1 MGDFV
6 TNSSVVETGV
16 WCHVTFTYNKH
27 TSSLI
32 VMVNNKE
39 VLNKTVDIAIDN
51 DMSALL
57 IGSDLSANRF
67 LGNMDNIVLYERALE
82 RVEMETLLAQF
93 DSDPE
98 LWLTDHLQGY
108 WTFDESLENRASFPD
123 RSANNRPAANDGEL
137 SYGDD
142 VFKGNASVRITD
154 GASLSAAND
163 GFDSERMSIGAWLKP
178 SVEDA
183 TADVVNKPDAFRFG
197 LDNGVPCT
205 TVSGNED
212 AAERL
217 VRPLMNFVSQ
227 EANAGALHFNG
238 TYNWSADAP
247 LSDSEVLLRGALTAS
262 FWWRATDATERTLLS
277 RGGFGRMTVGGG
289 ALRLYDGADK
299 LLSTVNRIEVG
310 AWYHTAVSRDALY
323 VDGISYE
330 YLSPPLWSRDDSLRF
345 GNNLNG
351 NNGFNGYLDEIALF
365 DTTLDAIAVRRLRAR
380 LDARDLPVTTGSLLQ
395 YHTFEVS
402 AVENSAE
409 PGTNDL
415 VVAGAVRAT
424 GTVPHDIVI
433 RHTKV
438 RGAQGV
444 QLAHYDLS
452 DASAGTES
460 SGAYPATVEGGT
472 SVEGFNQLAYT
483 ATAFDGT
490 SGGARTPASLSA
502 EFDVTKMT
510 ASAWLRVDTMETGRR
525 YPIMSQDG
533 RFMWWVEK
541 DAEGVVRTK
550 LYLIRDRLTYKGV
563 VVSADTAQ
571 IAADLDTDGVP
582 HTVDALITTV
592 PYDWATDKDTIVPLM
607 TRVFDTADSQVLG
620 STTSYP
626 PSYTSADWA
635 PVEMS
640 MDNKTYTDFYRKTV
654 DGVTYSVWSDSY
666 RANEEA
672 HRAFGRYY
680 DSSGDRGTLYEQ
692 GNNHGWH
699 GSVENWTEITW
710 VMHTDVPLNV
720 ARYWLRKRE
729 SNWESAP
736 NIQSPN
742 KYDVYVSSDGV
753 TWIKVDSRTSTAG
766 LASDSAHAFDIPAYE
781 GVYSWI
787 KFHVVNQDNRWFSQ
801 TDWRFEAARL
811 EDAPASSVAGV
822 FPPRYVSAGWSTV
835 SMDADGGAKSFFQTE
850 YDGITYSVWSDSFR
864 TNEEPYRVFCSNM
877 DTSRA
882 ADYEAGGTHGWH
894 SASESWSSIYWIMHT
909 SAPLNITRYWFRARS
924 YSSPSL
930 QRPNNYDMY
939 VSNDGAT
946 WTLIDSRTNV
956 ASTIPHN
963 STKSFDAPPYEGTYN
978 WVKFHFKDNGNGW
991 FSQTDWRFEGTSGEG
1006 ATKKVDFA
1014 LNTVVDAAGA
1024 PHAMSSVNNAYLFI
1038 KATGGELGESLLVQD
1053 KSSLI
1058 PRIVLETQSDEN
1070 PNNNTNA
1077 SASTTLA
1084 AGDEWYNLLAVF
1096 MDTTDQ
1102 TQRHRHVLQ
1111 NQDVVY
1117 GQIHGTSRSINKL
1130 FRDFEENE
1138 QSDTHWIGRYVKDAT
1153 YGGVTTNEP
1162 AGNRHGQT
1170 MIYEFASP
1178 SRETNM
1184 LNTTGFEYKNG
1195 AHHSGYGFYGT
1206 VYVFYRV
1213 GETGTDFRFHE
1224 KFDQPN
1230 SSVSWYTVKQI
1241 TFTNPTPPS
1250 NALMFVFKGATNSW
1264 HNIMRMR
1271 IFAGADMLVKRT
1283 LLNVPHLV
1291 YFDGMSPLIASVD
1304 AADAK
1309 VVVEDVPNGVYL
1321 SKTDTVNE
1329 WCNSRLLQ
1337 PIKMEV
1343 GNTYDFDFGRVD
1355 ATVSVYG
1362 GLVFGYDY
1370 ALSNNR
1376 DGWGP
1381 AVINLKMDP
1390 SSWYSWHTPEAEA
1403 VWFDAAGYSLIDYD
1417 ALSTKTETGSVA
1429 SALPIHW
1436 RLTVV
1441 DAGGFKDI
1449 LVQVFSD
1456 PGRKTLYMQGHL
1468 SRVARNVAGDG
1479 TANEAGLRNLATLQ
1493 HAEIGFGVVVQSPAQ
1508 LQLTNLVETIPSTPA
1523 LQGRGSLFDG
1533 DDDTRLAIGAFH
1545 SEFGASGM
1553 DHLVLMNFMRNAAAA
1568 DPSLPVRYYE
1578 NVPRRQVQSF
1588 DLSFQ
1593 TAFTNL
1599 RNLNTVDT
1607 LDTEQAYQMVVLA
1620 DNARGERFK
1629 KVSAGKRFDLFD
1641 DADAY
1646 SFTNVTHAND
1656 RYTRYRAMGP
1666 SWMSIT
1672 TSGNYAVVWSAVA
1685 NGNSKLG
1692 VYLQITSAGGA
1703 KSPVVTLAEDATYD
1717 YQLPAVAGIGD
1728 DKVAVVY
1735 LQRNGANYERRLFY
1749 HVLETGG
1756 GAAVTSQQDFQIDL
1770 AAKNFQLDT
1779 NCIPDIVYLNND
1791 QKEFVITWDDY
1802 YQHQHRYSCNC
1813 GRHGCGTCTQ
1823 WQYHYNIFCQVCS
1836 ADGSL
1841 STGITVHENNDTNA
1855 HYHKMCYPRVSVTND
1870 AFVVIWQYYN
1880 EIYLE
1885 SYDKNTHARRRDQI
1899 DINPTA
1905 LGDWSNDN
1913 CYPTTIPSI
1922 DGAAVVC
1929 VWMRNPYYN
1938 ASYTNT
1944 LYVASYNVTSTDL
1957 VAVKTETKFNNSD
1970 TSNDWFVLGAPKI
1983 VINEAGDGYDVIV
1996 MRMRNPSTSADRR
2009 VYKYVYHFDA
2019 SLAEVGTPTILS
2031 YFDMEEPVDI
2041 FESIGNPA
2049 MFLRNSEGKRVE
2061 AIVTTTA
2068 EDVNMAVNVA
2078 QPVQISIGLDIVEE

>member
-6 TNSSVVETGV
+6 TNLSVVETGV

-32 VMVNNKE
+32 VLVNNKE

-57 IGSDLSANRF
+57 IGSDLSSNKF
-67 LGNMDNIVLYERALE
+67 IGNMDNIVLYERALE

-93 DSDPE
+93 DSDPK
-98 LWLTDHLQGY
+98 LWLTEHLQGY
-108 WTFDESLENRASFPD
+108 WTFDESLETRTSFPD
-123 RSANNRPAANDGEL
+123 RSANNNPMMNDADL
-137 SYGDD
+137 AYGDD
-142 VFKGNASVRITD
+142 VFKGNASIRITN
-154 GASLSAAND
+154 GASLSANND

-178 SVEDA
+178 TVDNV
-183 TADVVNKPDAFRFG
+183 TADLMDKSAAFRFG
-197 LDNGVPCT
+197 LDDGVPST
-205 TVSGNED
+205 TMSGNE
-212 AAERL
+212 AAKERM
-217 VRPLMNFVSQ
+217 VRPLVNFVSQ
-227 EANAGALHFNG
+227 EANTGSLHFNG
-238 TYNWSADAP
+238 TSNWYADAP
-247 LSDSEVLLRGALTAS
+247 LNDSEGLLKRGFSAS
-262 FWWRATDATERTLLS
+262 FWWRATDTTQRTLVS
-277 RGGFGRMTVGGG
+277 RGGIGLMSVGNG
-289 ALRLYDGADK
+289 ALRLYDGDDK
-299 LLSTVNRIEVG
+299 LLVTVNNILVNS
-310 AWYHTAVSRDALY
+310 WYHTVFTHNMLY
-323 VDGISYE
+323 VNGIPYE
-330 YLSPPLWSRDDSLRF
+330 FMATPLWKKDETLRF
-345 GNNLNG
+345 GNNVNN

-365 DTTLDAIAVRRLRAR
+365 DTTLDAIAVRRLHAR
-380 LDARDLPVTTGSLLQ
+380 LDARDLPVTGSLQQ
-395 YHTFEVS
+395 YYTFEVT
-402 AVENSAE
+402 AVENCVES
-409 PGTNDL
+409 GTNDL
-415 VVAGAVRAT
+415 VVVGATRNT
-424 GTVPHDIVI
+424 GAAVPHDIVF
-433 RHTKV
+433 RHMKV
-438 RGAQGV
+438 GGAQGV
-444 QLAHYDLS
+444 QLAHYDLEDTS
-452 DASAGTES
+452 GAES

-472 SVEGFNQLAYT
+472 SSEGFNQLTYT
-483 ATAFDGT
+483 TTAFDGT
-490 SGGARTPASLSA
+490 SGGVRTPASLSNQ
-502 EFDVTKMT
+502 FDVTKMT
-510 ASAWLRVDTMETGRR
+510 ASTWLRVDTMETGRR
-525 YPIMSQDG
+525 YPVMSQDG

-541 DAEGVVRTK
+541 DDAGVVHTK

-563 VVSADTAQ
+563 VVSADKAQ
-571 IAADLDTDGVP
+571 IAADLDTDGAP

-607 TRVFDTADSQVLG
+607 TRVFDTADSM
-620 STTSYP
+620 
-626 PSYTSADWA
+626 
-635 PVEMS
+635 E
-640 MDNKTYTDFYRKTV
+640 
-654 DGVTYSVWSDSY
+654 SDSP
-666 RANEEA
+666 
-672 HRAFGRYY
+672 
-680 DSSGDRGTLYEQ
+680 T
-692 GNNHGWH
+692 
-699 GSVENWTEITW
+699 TT
-710 VMHTDVPLNV
+710 
-720 ARYWLRKRE
+720 
-729 SNWESAP
+729 
-736 NIQSPN
+736 
-742 KYDVYVSSDGV
+742 
-753 TWIKVDSRTSTAG
+753 
-766 LASDSAHAFDIPAYE
+766 
-781 GVYSWI
+781 
-787 KFHVVNQDNRWFSQ
+787 
-801 TDWRFEAARL
+801 
-811 EDAPASSVAGV
+811 VAGV
-822 FPPRYVSAGWSTV
+822 FPPRYVAAGWSTV

-882 ADYEAGGTHGWH
+882 TDYEAGGTHGWH
-894 SASESWSSIYWIMHT
+894 SASENWSTIDWIMHT
-909 SAPLNITRYWFRARS
+909 STPINIERYWFRARS
-924 YSSPSL
+924 YNSPSY
-930 QRPNNYDMY
+930 QRPNNYDMF
-939 VSNDGAT
+939 VSNDGVT

-963 STKSFDAPPYEGTYN
+963 GTKSFDTPPYEGTYN
-978 WVKFHFKDNGNGW
+978 WLKFRFKDNGNGW
-991 FSQTDWRFEGTSGEG
+991 FSQTDWRFEGVSGGTSN
-1006 ATKKVDFA
+1006 KIDFA

-1024 PHAMSSVNNAYLFI
+1024 THSISSVNNAYLFI

-1058 PRIVLETQSDEN
+1058 PRITVDTQSDEN
-1070 PNNNTNA
+1070 PNNNTHA
-1077 SASTTLA
+1077 DASTTLA
-1084 AGDEWYNLLAVF
+1084 AGNEWYNLLAVF

-1111 NQDVVY
+1111 NKDVVY

-1138 QSDTHWIGRYVKDAT
+1138 TSDTHWIGRYVKDAT
-1153 YGGVTTNEP
+1153 YGGVTTNVP

-1224 KFDQPN
+1224 KFTQPN
-1230 SSVSWYTVKQI
+1230 SSVGWYTVKQI

-1250 NALMFVFKGATNSW
+1250 NALMFVFKGDTNNW

-1291 YFDGMSPLIASVD
+1291 YFDGMSPLIARVNG
-1304 AADAK
+1304 ADAK
-1309 VVVEDVPNGVYL
+1309 VVVEDVVNGVYL
-1321 SKTDTVNE
+1321 SKSDTVNE

-1337 PIKMEV
+1337 PIKMQV

-1355 ATVSVYG
+1355 TAASVYG

-1370 ALSNNR
+1370 ALSNDR

-1403 VWFDAAGYSLIDYD
+1403 VWFDAAGYSLIDYG
-1417 ALSTKTETGSVA
+1417 ALSNKTETGTVA

-1468 SRVARNVAGDG
+1468 SRVVRNVAGDG
-1479 TANEAGLRNLATLQ
+1479 TANAEGLRNLATLQ
-1493 HAEIGFGVVVQSPAQ
+1493 YAEIGFGVVVQGTSS
-1508 LQLTNLVETIPSTPA
+1508 LQLINLVETIPSTPA

-1599 RNLNTVDT
+1599 RNLDTVDT

-1629 KVSAGKRFDLFD
+1629 KVSAGKRFDMFD

-1646 SFTNVTHAND
+1646 SFTNVAHAND

-1770 AAKNFQLDT
+1770 AAKNFQIDT
-1779 NCIPDIVYLNND
+1779 NCIPDIVYLDND

-1836 ADGSL
+1836 ADGAL
-1841 STGITVHENNDTNA
+1841 STGITVHENNDTNS
-1855 HYHKMCYPRVSVTND
+1855 HYHKMCYPRTSVTND

-1880 EIYLE
+1880 EIYME

-1905 LGDWSNDN
+1905 LGDWNNDN

-1922 DGAAVVC
+1922 DGTAVVC

-1938 ASYTNT
+1938 ASYPNS
-1944 LYVASYNVTSTDL
+1944 LYIASYNVTSTSLD
-1957 VAVKTETKFNNSD
+1957 AVKTETKFNTSD

-1996 MRMRNPSTSADRR
+1996 MRMRNPSSSADRR

-2019 SLAEVGTPTILS
+2019 SLAEAGTPTILS
-2031 YFDMEEPVDI
+2031 YFDMEEPIDI

-2061 AIVTTTA
+2061 AIVTTSA
-2068 EDVNMAVNVA
+2068 EDVNMTVNVA

>member
-6 TNSSVVETGV
+6 TNTSVVETGV
-16 WCHVTFTYNKH
+16 WSHVTFTYNKH

-57 IGSDLSANRF
+57 IGSDLSSNRF

-108 WTFDESLENRASFPD
+108 WTFDESLENMASFPD
-123 RSANNRPAANDGEL
+123 RSANNRPAANDGDL

-154 GASLSAAND
+154 GGSLSATND

-178 SVEDA
+178 SVEGA

-197 LDNGVPCT
+197 LDDGVPCT

-247 LSDSEVLLRGALTAS
+247 LEDSEALLRGALSAS

-299 LLSTVNRIEVG
+299 LLCTVNRIEVG
-310 AWYHTAVSRDALY
+310 VWYHTVVSRDALY
-323 VDGISYE
+323 VDGLSYE

-351 NNGFNGYLDEIALF
+351 NNGFNGYVDEIALF

-380 LDARDLPVTTGSLLQ
+380 LDARDLPVTTGSLQQ
-395 YHTFEVS
+395 YYTFEVS
-402 AVENSAE
+402 AAENAVEA
-409 PGTNDL
+409 GAKDL
-415 VVAGAVRAT
+415 VVAGATRST
-424 GTVPHDIVI
+424 GIVPHDIVF

-444 QLAHYDLS
+444 QLAHYDLG

-460 SGAYPATVEGGT
+460 SGAHPATVEGGV
-472 SVEGFNQLAYT
+472 SAEGFNQLART

-607 TRVFDTADSQVLG
+607 TRVFDTQN
-620 STTSYP
+620 
-626 PSYTSADWA
+626 PSA
-635 PVEMS
+635 
-640 MDNKTYTDFYRKTV
+640 
-654 DGVTYSVWSDSY
+654 
-666 RANEEA
+666 
-672 HRAFGRYY
+672 
-680 DSSGDRGTLYEQ
+680 
-692 GNNHGWH
+692 
-699 GSVENWTEITW
+699 
-710 VMHTDVPLNV
+710 
-720 ARYWLRKRE
+720 
-729 SNWESAP
+729 
-736 NIQSPN
+736 
-742 KYDVYVSSDGV
+742 
-753 TWIKVDSRTSTAG
+753 
-766 LASDSAHAFDIPAYE
+766 
-781 GVYSWI
+781 
-787 KFHVVNQDNRWFSQ
+787 
-801 TDWRFEAARL
+801 
-811 EDAPASSVAGV
+811 DAPASSVAGV
-822 FPPRYVSAGWSTV
+822 FPPRYVSTGWSTV

-894 SASESWSSIYWIMHT
+894 SASESWSTIDWIMHT

-924 YSSPSL
+924 YNSPSF

-963 STKSFDAPPYEGTYN
+963 TPKSFDAPPYEGTYN

-1024 PHAMSSVNNAYLFI
+1024 AHAMSSVNNAYLFI

-1058 PRIVLETQSDEN
+1058 PRITLDTQSDEN

-1084 AGDEWYNLLAVF
+1084 AGNEWYNLLAVF

-1138 QSDTHWIGRYVKDAT
+1138 TSDTHWIGRYVKDAT

-1230 SSVSWYTVKQI
+1230 SSVGWYTVKQI

-1250 NALMFVFKGATNSW
+1250 NALMFVFKGATNNW

-1343 GNTYDFDFGRVD
+1343 GNAYDFDFGRVD
-1355 ATVSVYG
+1355 ATASVYG

-1403 VWFDAAGYSLIDYD
+1403 VWFDAAGYSLIDYG
-1417 ALSTKTETGSVA
+1417 ALSNKTETGTVA
-1429 SALPIHW
+1429 SALPIYW

-1629 KVSAGKRFDLFD
+1629 QVSAGKRFDLFD

-1717 YQLPAVAGIGD
+1717 YQLPAVAGIGN

-1841 STGITVHENNDTNA
+1841 STGITVHENNDTNS
-1855 HYHKMCYPRVSVTND
+1855 HYHKLCYPRTSVTND
-1870 AFVVIWQYYN
+1870 SFVVIWQYYN

-1944 LYVASYNVTSTDL
+1944 LYIASYNVTSTDL

-2009 VYKYVYHFDA
+2009 VYKYVYHFDT

-2078 QPVQISIGLDIVEE
+2078 QPMQISIGLDIVEE